1 LVVSS
6 SDREKA
12 GVSNL
17 IPDKRRALFEVFGVL
32 KEGGRLMLTDQLLT
46 DPLPEDRDA
55 RVASWAR

>member
-12 GVSNL
+12 GVFNL
-17 IPDKRRALFEVFGVL
+17 IPDKRRALFEVL
-32 KEGGRLMLTDQLLT
+32 KEGGRLMLADQLLT

-55 RVASWAR
+55 RAASWAR